1 MGTKKRACMSLRSDA
16 PISRRDAVQA
26 ISWLK
31 KILQSRL
38 PRRSKELITRSITFA
53 ESRAKRPHFW
63 LRMIDKISVED
74 VARDVFSTRAEM
86 RRIPPAR
93 LFPATRK
100 RSEKNMETNELTH

>member
-1 MGTKKRACMSLRSDA
+1 LAKKNFAKQIAEAVEGTHYSVDHICG
-16 PISRRDAVQA
+16 IGCQETVY
-26 ISWLK
+26 
-31 KILQSRL
+31 
-38 PRRSKELITRSITFA
+38 
-53 ESRAKRPHFW
+53 FW